1 MDKNFSTFLKG
12 KQETLKKI
20 ICILSERFE
29 YVSIL
34 ASDCQGQEITVSE
47 KQVSVKD
54 SSYNERGFVVRV
66 YKDGLYSEY
75 SFDEILTAEDVCN
88 KIIKSVNI
96 AEPLEK
102 SIYVKANPIP
112 LYEEKE
118 IEQDFS
124 RMDEYEDIEVDEVI
138 NKCKNIIANS
148 MEENEYIISGR

>member
-20 ICILSERFE
+20 VSNLSEHFE

-75 SFDEILTAEDVCN
+75 SFDTILTADDVCE
-88 KIIKSVNI
+88 KIIKSVDI
-96 AEPLEK
+96 TEALEK
-102 SIYVKANPIP
+102 SIYVKTEPIP
-112 LYEEKE
+112 LYEEKK
-118 IEQDFS
+118 IEQEFS
-124 RMDEYEDIEVDEVI
+124 RMDEYEDIEVDEAI
-138 NKCKNIIANS
+138 NKCKNIIADA
-148 MEENEYIISGR
+148 MEENE

>member
-20 ICILSERFE
+20 VSNLSEHFE

-75 SFDEILTAEDVCN
+75 SFDTILTADDVCE
-88 KIIKSVNI
+88 KIIKSVDI
-96 AEPLEK
+96 TEALEK
-102 SIYVKANPIP
+102 SIYVKTEPIP
-112 LYEEKE
+112 LYEEKK
-118 IEQDFS
+118 IEQEFS
-124 RMDEYEDIEVDEVI
+124 RMDEYEDIE
-138 NKCKNIIANS
+138 
-148 MEENEYIISGR
+148 EYLE

>member
-20 ICILSERFE
+20 VSNLSEHFE

-75 SFDEILTAEDVCN
+75 SFDTILTADDVCE
-88 KIIKSVNI
+88 KIIKSVDI
-96 AEPLEK
+96 TEALEK
-102 SIYVKANPIP
+102 SIYVKTEPIP
-112 LYEEKE
+112 LYEEKT
-118 IEQDFS
+118 IEQEFS
-124 RMDEYEDIEVDEVI
+124 RMDEFEDIEVDEAI
-138 NKCKNIIANS
+138 NKCFR
-148 MEENEYIISGR
+148 YL